1 MNQNPTA
8 AITNLTTPV
17 SSATVVTLFL
27 FQTNT
32 PYMPTVLT
40 IAGATQT
47 IRWQGGAVPTGNANK
62 LDVVAFT
69 ILRTGTSTY
78 VVTGQM
84 VSYG

>member
-1 MNQNPTA
+1 
-8 AITNLTTPV
+8 
-17 SSATVVTLFL
+17 L

-32 PYMPTVLT
+32 AYMPTVLT
-40 IAGATQT
+40 IAGAAQT
-47 IRWQGGAVPTGNANK
+47 IRWQGGVVPTGNANR

-69 ILRTGTSTY
+69 ILRTGASTY